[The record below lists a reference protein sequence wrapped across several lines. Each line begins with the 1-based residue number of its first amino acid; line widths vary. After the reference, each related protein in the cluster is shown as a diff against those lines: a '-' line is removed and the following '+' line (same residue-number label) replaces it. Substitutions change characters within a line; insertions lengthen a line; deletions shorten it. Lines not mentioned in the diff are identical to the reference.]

1 MIPAPRSILGTTA
14 AAVAIMLAA
23 AAAVVANPVTG
34 FRPSTCHEVT
44 ATLPDSSRTIAGT
57 LCAPQGAAAV
67 QILLHGSTTNRSY
80 WDFPYQWPTYSYVHA
95 AQTAGF
101 ATLRIDLLGSG
112 ASFHPAST
120 AVGYGDQ
127 ADAVHH
133 LVSALRDGSF
143 DGARFDTVA
152 IVGHSSGSLVGLLE
166 AARYHDVDALV
177 VTAFTPMFNVDDILT
192 RLVPNLVPAVLDPRF
207 SGSGLDPGY
216 VTTRA
221 GSRAMFYHPADTDPQ
236 VIAADETS
244 KDTTAMPVLTTVTP
258 ATVFEAM
265 QAVDIPVLTVNGADD
280 PFSCGLLASDC
291 SSSTALAASGRA
303 VFGPTAVIE
312 AEIVP
317 HSGHNLALE
326 YTAAA
331 TAQTISSFL
340 TRRLGTGHPGTEA
353 ER

>member
-1 MIPAPRSILGTTA
+1 M
-14 AAVAIMLAA
+14 
-23 AAAVVANPVTG
+23 
-34 FRPSTCHEVT
+34 
-44 ATLPDSSRTIAGT
+44 
-57 LCAPQGAAAV
+57 

-80 WDFPYQWPTYSYVHA
+80 WDFPYRWPTYSYAHA
-95 AQTAGF
+95 AEAAGF

-112 ASFHPAST
+112 ASSHPPST
-120 AVGYGDQ
+120 ALGYGDQ

-177 VTAFTPMFNVDDILT
+177 ATPFTPMFNVDDILT
-192 RLVPNLVPAVLDPRF
+192 RLVPNLVPSVLDPRF
-207 SGSGLDPGY
+207 GGSGLDVGY

-236 VIAADETS
+236 VIAADEKS
-244 KDTTAMPVLTTVTP
+244 KDTTAMPMLATVTP
-258 ATVFEAM
+258 GTVFEAM
-265 QAVDIPVLTVNGADD
+265 QAIDIPVLTVNGADD
-280 PFSCGLLASDC
+280 PFTCGFLASDC

-303 VFGPTAVIE
+303 VFGPAAVVE
-312 AEIVP
+312 AEVVP

-326 YTAAA
+326 YTAPV
-331 TAQTISSFL
+331 TAQTILSLL
-340 TRRLGTGHPGTEA
+340 TRHLGTGHPRTTEA
-353 ER
+353 DR